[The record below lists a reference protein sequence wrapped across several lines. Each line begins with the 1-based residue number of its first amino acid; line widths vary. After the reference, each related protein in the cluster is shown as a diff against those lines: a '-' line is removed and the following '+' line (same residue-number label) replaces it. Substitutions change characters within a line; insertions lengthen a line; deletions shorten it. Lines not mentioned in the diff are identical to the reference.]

1 MTLATFDD
9 FLNPKFVFFSPVRS
23 ARLDKSQLSEHVDHA
38 IIALDSRAPLGGGC
52 CIETLAP
59 AAGAETLRIE
69 LWVNDLD
76 DYTCTYG
83 FLVSSEDGRTPFAR
97 GERTVVN
104 VDPTSHRAEK
114 WSSDFVH
121 THAELLKNLPAYA

>member
-1 MTLATFDD
+1 M
-9 FLNPKFVFFSPVRS
+9 LNPKFVFFSPVRTAS
-23 ARLDKSQLSEHVDHA
+23 LDKSQLAEHVDHA
-38 IIALDSRAPLGGGC
+38 IIALDGRAPIGGGC
-52 CIETLAP
+52 VLERLEPVLDAS
-59 AAGAETLRIE
+59 TLRVE

-83 FLVSSEDGRTPFAR
+83 FLVSSENGRTPFAR

-104 VDPTSHRAEK
+104 IDPASHRAQK

-121 THAELLKNLPAYA
+121 AHEELLKDLPAYA